1 MNVEEALKDAM
12 AAQVAG
18 VHASPSL
25 GQAVRRGNRRHVVRF
40 RVAGAAVLT
49 AAVAVGVP
57 VALTARPDTVPAGG
71 GLVGAGSGGQEG
83 PAASAAASGDA
94 VATPGGV
101 VPDLTGK
108 SAKEVDAILKEAGY
122 TMRITKIVTDQA
134 PAGTIFGQMPQPGTA
149 APPGAAVTVI
159 IAATAGPTPAPSEG
173 TTSEGSTSEGST
185 SEGSTSEGA
194 ENPGMPQDLGDL
206 GDGRTLGG
214 VHVGYLPE
222 GLEWGK
228 WSGKDGFGK
237 RSYTTSWAEPGLEPG
252 MYSVQM
258 IVYREGA
265 VSRLT
270 KRMQSYAAQGAKP
283 IEIGGRKAYLV
294 SVSEGGDRVLD
305 GGTPTIVWTLASGVG
320 AEVMISPDYAA
331 KIGADAA
338 DRELKKIAA
347 GATVGK

>member
-25 GQAVRRGNRRHVVRF
+25 GQAVRRGNRRHIVRF

-71 GLVGAGSGGQEG
+71 SLVGAGAGDQG
-83 PAASAAASGDA
+83 AAAGSTAASGDA

-108 SAKEVDAILKEAGY
+108 NAKEVDAILKEAGY
-122 TMRITKIVTDQA
+122 TVRITKIVTDQA
-134 PAGTIFGQMPQPGTA
+134 PAGTVFGQMPQPGTA
-149 APPGAAVTVI
+149 APAGAAVTII
-159 IAATAGPTPAPSEG
+159 IATTAGPTPAPSEG
-173 TTSEGSTSEGST
+173 TED
-185 SEGSTSEGA
+185 
-194 ENPGMPQDLGDL
+194 PGMPQDLGDL

-258 IVYREGA
+258 IVYRKGA

-270 KRMQSYAAQGAKP
+270 KRMQSYAAQGATA

-294 SVSEGGDRVLD
+294 SVSEGGDRVMD
-305 GGTPTIVWTLASGVG
+305 GGTRTIVWTLAPGVG

-347 GATVGK
+347 GATLDK

>member
-71 GLVGAGSGGQEG
+71 SLVGAGATGQEA
-83 PAASAAASGDA
+83 PAASTAASGDA
-94 VATPGGV
+94 VATPEGV

-108 SAKEVDAILKEAGY
+108 SAKEVGAILKEAGY
-122 TMRITKIVTDQA
+122 TMRFTKIVTDTA
-134 PAGTIFGQMPQPGTA
+134 PAGTVFGQMPQPGTA
-149 APPGAAVTVI
+149 APPGAAVTVM
-159 IAATAGPTPAPSEG
+159 IAGTAGPTPAPSEG
-173 TTSEGSTSEGST
+173 TPSEDTS
-185 SEGSTSEGA
+185 SEGA

-237 RSYTTSWAEPGLEPG
+237 RSYTTSWVEPGLEPG

-258 IVYREGA
+258 IVYRKGA
-265 VSRLT
+265 VSRLS
-270 KRMQSYAAQGAKP
+270 KRMQSYAAQGVKP
-283 IEIGGRKAYLV
+283 IEVGGRKAYLV
-294 SVSEGGDRVLD
+294 SVSEGGDRVMD
-305 GGTPTIVWTLASGVG
+305 GGTRTIVWTLAPGVG

-338 DRELKKIAA
+338 DSELKKIAGGTTLA
-347 GATVGK
+347 K

>member
-57 VALTARPDTVPAGG
+57 VALTARPDTAPAGG
-71 GLVGAGSGGQEG
+71 SLVGAGSGGQEV
-83 PAASAAASGDA
+83 PAASTAASGDA

-122 TMRITKIVTDQA
+122 TMRITKIVNDDV

-173 TTSEGSTSEGST
+173 TP
-185 SEGSTSEGA
+185 SEGA

-258 IVYREGA
+258 IVYRKDA

-270 KRMQSYAAQGAKP
+270 KRMQSYAAQGAMP

-305 GGTPTIVWTLASGVG
+305 GGTPTIVWTLAPGVG

-347 GATVGK
+347 GATLGK

>member
-57 VALTARPDTVPAGG
+57 VALTARPDTAPVTGS
-71 GLVGAGSGGQEG
+71 LVGAGATGEG
-83 PAASAAASGDA
+83 VPAASTAASGDA
-94 VATPGGV
+94 VATPEGV
-101 VPDLTGK
+101 VPDLIGK
-108 SAKEVDAILKEAGY
+108 SAKEVNAILKEAGY
-122 TMRITKIVTDQA
+122 TVRITKTVTDDA
-134 PAGTIFGQMPQPGTA
+134 PVGTVFGQMPQPGTA
-149 APPGAAVTVI
+149 APAGAAVTVV

-173 TTSEGSTSEGST
+173 TSSES
-185 SEGSTSEGA
+185 A
-194 ENPGMPQDLGDL
+194 EDPRMPQDLGDL

-258 IVYREGA
+258 VIYRKGA
-265 VSRLT
+265 ASQLT
-270 KRMQSYAAQGAKP
+270 KRMQSYAAQGATP

-294 SVSEGGDRVLD
+294 SLSEGGDRVMD
-305 GGTPTIVWTLASGVG
+305 GGTRTIVWTLAPGVG
-320 AEVMISPDYAA
+320 AEAMISPDYAA

-338 DRELKKIAA
+338 DTELKKIAA
-347 GATVGK
+347 GATLGK